1 MVSVTRSIAT
11 RLALG
16 FAVLVAEAILVASGV
31 FYFGTIGV
39 MDRRVDGK
47 ITAISNRLMET
58 FQNRP
63 VEELAKQIELELH
76 DGIDSDTEIFLVLS
90 PSGERVV
97 GNLTAVPEAA
107 RPLGQVVTGEVVRE
121 GKRTSGRLIARQLPD
136 GGYLY
141 VGRDL
146 SEQRSIRDLV
156 IRALAAGAGA
166 SLIVLAAG
174 ALLFRHQIEKR
185 IGQIRR
191 TAGRIEAGDLKQRIP
206 VASDDEFGRLS
217 VDINRMLD
225 RIGQLMDGV
234 RHVSNAIAHDLRT
247 PLGRIRNKLDEAVRH
262 GATAGSLS
270 EAATSAIE
278 DIDEL
283 ILVFEKLL
291 QIAEAESGVRTRSFE
306 AADLNRIA
314 TDMVELYD
322 ATAEE
327 QRVSLKATGD
337 GAVLAAVDRN
347 LLASAVASLID
358 NAIKYAGPG
367 AIVQVGAYAQ
377 PRSVAI
383 EVRDNGPGIPAP
395 ERPRVTERFYRLDHS
410 RHLPGNGLGLS
421 IVSAIA
427 RLHGGALQLEDAA
440 PGLLA
445 RIVLPIAQTPEV
457 APDPAERES
466 LRQSSPIRCS

>member
-1 MVSVTRSIAT
+1 MANLTNSIAT

-63 VEELAKQIELELH
+63 VEELARQIELELN
-76 DGIDSDTEIFLVLS
+76 DGIDSDTEIFLVVS
-90 PSGERVV
+90 PSGQRVV
-97 GNLTAVPEAA
+97 GNLTAVPEGA
-107 RPLGQVVTGEVVRE
+107 RPLGQVVTGEVVRG
-121 GKRTSGRLIARQLPD
+121 GKRVSGRLIARQLPD
-136 GGYLY
+136 GGFLY

-146 SEQRSIRDLV
+146 SEQRSVRDLV
-156 IRALAAGAGA
+156 VRALAAGAGA
-166 SLIVLAAG
+166 SLVVLAAG

-185 IGQIRR
+185 IGRIRR
-191 TAGRIEAGDLKQRIP
+191 TAGAIEAGDLKQRIP
-206 VASDDEFGRLS
+206 VTSDDEFGRLS

-225 RIGQLMDGV
+225 RIGQLVDGV

-262 GATAGSLS
+262 GTTAASS
-270 EAATSAIE
+270 EAATAAIE
-278 DIDEL
+278 DIDQL

-291 QIAEAESGVRTRSFE
+291 QIAEAESGVRARSFE
-306 AADLNRIA
+306 AVDLNRIA
-314 TDMVELYD
+314 NDMVELYD
-322 ATAEE
+322 ATAE
-327 QRVSLKATGD
+327 QQQVSLKPTGS

-367 AIVQVGAYAQ
+367 ATIEVGAYTQ
-377 PRSVAI
+377 PQSVAI

-395 ERPRVTERFYRLDHS
+395 ERPKVIERFYRLDQS
-410 RHLPGNGLGLS
+410 RNLPGNGLGLS

-427 RLHGGALQLEDAA
+427 TLHGGALQLEDAS

-445 RIVLPIAQTPEV
+445 RIVLPIGPAVQAV
-457 APDPAERES
+457 ADAATA
-466 LRQSSPIRCS
+466 

>member
-1 MVSVTRSIAT
+1 MVSLSKSITT

-16 FAVLVAEAILVASGV
+16 YAVLVAEAILVASGV

-63 VEELAKQIELELH
+63 VEELARQIELELN
-76 DGIDSDTEIFLVLS
+76 DGVDSDTEIFLVVS
-90 PSGERVV
+90 PSGQRVV
-97 GNLTAVPEAA
+97 GNLTALPEGA
-107 RPLGQVVTGEVVRE
+107 RPLGQVVTGEVVRG
-121 GKRTSGRLIARQLPD
+121 GKRVTGRLIARQLPD
-136 GGYLY
+136 GGFLY

-156 IRALAAGAGA
+156 VRALAAGAGA
-166 SLIVLAAG
+166 SLIVLAGG

-191 TAGRIEAGDLKQRIP
+191 TAGAIEAGDLKQRIP
-206 VASDDEFGRLS
+206 VSSDDEFGRLS

-262 GATAGSLS
+262 GTTAASS
-270 EAATSAIE
+270 EAATAAIE
-278 DIDEL
+278 DIDQL

-291 QIAEAESGVRTRSFE
+291 QIAEAESGVRTKSFE
-306 AADLNRIA
+306 AVDLNRIA
-314 TDMVELYD
+314 NDMVELYD
-322 ATAEE
+322 ATAE
-327 QRVSLKATGD
+327 QQQVSLKPTGS
-337 GAVLAAVDRN
+337 GMVLAAVDRN

-367 AIVQVGAYAQ
+367 ATVQVGAYTQ
-377 PRSVAI
+377 PQSVVI

-395 ERPRVTERFYRLDHS
+395 ERPKVTERFYRLDQS
-410 RHLPGNGLGLS
+410 RNLPGNGLGLS

-427 RLHGGALQLEDAA
+427 TLHGGALQLEDAA

-445 RIVLPIAQTPEV
+445 RIVLPIGPAVEAV
-457 APDPAERES
+457 AATA
-466 LRQSSPIRCS
+466 